1 MPKRQ
6 ASSTRWFAPQYV
18 GDQAR
23 PVKTDVD
30 TPPLH
35 RGEAAVG
42 TRNAR
47 ERPLRSCVSTLVA
60 LTQKFSPPT
69 VTFALR
75 TGRRSRTLAYA
86 MLHRGRQS

>member
-1 MPKRQ
+1 
-6 ASSTRWFAPQYV
+6 
-18 GDQAR
+18 
-23 PVKTDVD
+23 
-30 TPPLH
+30 
-35 RGEAAVG
+35 VG

-47 ERPLRSCVSTLVA
+47 ERPLRSCVTTLVA
-60 LTQKFSPPT
+60 LTPKFSPPT